1 MKEYTVLEGGR
12 AMTSAE
18 GMKWTKKPPM
28 GELKGFVVERMSE

>member
-1 MKEYTVLEGGR
+1 M
-12 AMTSAE
+12 MTSAE